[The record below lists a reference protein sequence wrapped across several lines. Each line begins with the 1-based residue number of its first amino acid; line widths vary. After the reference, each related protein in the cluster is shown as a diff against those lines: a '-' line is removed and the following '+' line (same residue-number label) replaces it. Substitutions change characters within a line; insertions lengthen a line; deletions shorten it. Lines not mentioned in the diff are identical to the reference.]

1 MHRRMMSDEEGT
13 PRPPSRTTRGRARP
27 SMGGSGLFGATPTS
41 PKPTSIPSN
50 IEDSTSTS
58 PLSDATEPPLPT
70 PSNEMDAAIIH
81 LEKQNAEL
89 RSALS
94 ATTTDLLASTN
105 APVPPIVGEGYVL
118 SAHALSS
125 IIRTGRLMHL
135 DGLVRTGTGAITMLN
150 PESPGIV
157 HMTREGATLSL
168 LNEHAILSAP
178 LGVDA
183 PSDAPLTHN
192 LLYVLLAQQSLNNPG
207 RAAAILS
214 DSPFSVA
221 ASKNPDAFV
230 LDAEKTGIGRVA
242 IIDDGPDNQMIQE
255 IGEAFRDIGGNAMV
269 VRGRFVLGF
278 GLDVESAMRAISTLE
293 ANMQRHVL
301 H

>member
-1 MHRRMMSDEEGT
+1 MHQGMMSDEEDT
-13 PRPPSRTTRGRARP
+13 PSTPSRTTRGRARP
-27 SMGGSGLFGATPTS
+27 SMGGSGLFGANNTNRPPLSTP
-41 PKPTSIPSN
+41 KM
-50 IEDSTSTS
+50 EDSDTIPPSSSFTET
-58 PLSDATEPPLPT
+58 PPPATD
-70 PSNEMDAAIIH
+70 NEMDAAITQ
-81 LEKQNAEL
+81 LETQNAEL

-94 ATTTDLLASTN
+94 ATTADLIASTS
-105 APVPPIVGEGYVL
+105 APVPPIVGDGYVL
-118 SAHALSS
+118 STHALSS

-150 PESPGIV
+150 PDSPGVV

-183 PSDAPLTHN
+183 PSDAPATHHI
-192 LLYVLLAQQSLNNPG
+192 LYVLLAQQSLNNPG

-230 LDAEKTGIGRVA
+230 LDANKTGIGRVA
-242 IIDDGPDNQMIQE
+242 IIDDGPDEQMIQE

-278 GLDVESAMRAISTLE
+278 GVNVESAMQAISTLE
-293 ANMQRHVL
+293 TNMQRHIL
-301 H
+301 R

>member
-1 MHRRMMSDEEGT
+1 MNQGTMSDEEGT
-13 PRPPSRTTRGRARP
+13 PRTPSRTSRGRARP
-27 SMGGSGLFGATPTS
+27 SMGGSGLFGAAPPPPVAPPPS
-41 PKPTSIPSN
+41 PNAEDPPLIPS
-50 IEDSTSTS
+50 TSVV
-58 PLSDATEPPLPT
+58 DEPPSSQ
-70 PSNEMDAAIIH
+70 SNEMDAAITQ
-81 LEKQNAEL
+81 LEAQNANL

-94 ATTTDLLASTN
+94 STTADLVASTA

-118 SAHALSS
+118 SALDLSS

-157 HMTREGATLSL
+157 HMTREGATLSSL
-168 LNEHAILSAP
+168 TEHAILSAP

-183 PSDAPLTHN
+183 PNGAPVAHH

-207 RAAAILS
+207 RAATILS

-221 ASKNPDAFV
+221 ASNNPDAFV

-242 IIDDGPDNQMIQE
+242 IIDDGPVDQMIQE

-269 VRGRFVLGF
+269 VRNRFALGF
-278 GLDVESAMRAISTLE
+278 GLDVESAMQALSTLE

-301 H
+301 R

>member
-1 MHRRMMSDEEGT
+1 MNQGMMSDEEGT
-13 PRPPSRTTRGRARP
+13 PRTPSRTTRGRARP
-27 SMGGSGLFGATPTS
+27 SMGGSGLFGASS
-41 PKPTSIPSN
+41 PSPASNPPPSTTEN
-50 IEDSTSTS
+50 PNPISSTSVVE
-58 PLSDATEPPLPT
+58 DPPST
-70 PSNEMDAAIIH
+70 QSNDMDAAIIR
-81 LEKQNAEL
+81 LEAQNAEL

-94 ATTTDLLASTN
+94 STTADLVASTA

-118 SAHALSS
+118 SSLDLSS

-135 DGLVRTGTGAITMLN
+135 DGLVRTSTGTITMLN

-157 HMTREGATLSL
+157 HMTREGATLSSL
-168 LNEHAILSAP
+168 TEHAILSAP

-183 PSDAPLTHN
+183 PNDAPVEHH

-207 RAAAILS
+207 RAATILS

-221 ASKNPDAFV
+221 ASQNPDAFV

-242 IIDDGPDNQMIQE
+242 IIDDGPVDQMIQE

-278 GLDVESAMRAISTLE
+278 GLDVESAMQALSTLE

-301 H
+301 R

>member
-1 MHRRMMSDEEGT
+1 MSDEEGA
-13 PRPPSRTTRGRARP
+13 PRTPSRTTRGRARP
-27 SMGGSGLFGATPTS
+27 SMGGSGLFGAAPAPNVTNP
-41 PKPTSIPSN
+41 IPSN
-50 IEDSTSTS
+50 SEDSNKIAPSSTTS
-58 PLSDATEPPLPT
+58 EPQPST
-70 PSNEMDAAIIH
+70 QSNEMDAAIMH
-81 LEKQNAEL
+81 LEAQNAEL

-94 ATTTDLLASTN
+94 STTADLVASTA
-105 APVPPIVGEGYVL
+105 APVPPIVGDGYVL
-118 SAHALSS
+118 SSQALSS

-135 DGLVRTGTGAITMLN
+135 DGLVRTGSGAITMLN
-150 PESPGIV
+150 PESPGVV
-157 HMTREGATLSL
+157 HMTRDGATLSL

-183 PSDAPLTHN
+183 PTDAPIAHH

-221 ASKNPDAFV
+221 SSKNPDAFV
-230 LDAEKTGIGRVA
+230 LDADKTGIGRVA
-242 IIDDGPDNQMIQE
+242 IIDDGPDDQMIQE

-278 GLDVESAMRAISTLE
+278 GLDVESAMQAISTLE
-293 ANMQRHVL
+293 SNMQRHVL
-301 H
+301 G